1 MKSWILIKLKINHF
15 NQIFIQSYQSYL
27 ISHILNTILKI
38 KYFNEVFYY
47 NINKTPF
54 YLAVESGNIEVVK
67 LLLSN
72 TKANID
78 VNKVILSQIF

>member
-1 MKSWILIKLKINHF
+1 MKFFIIIL
-15 NQIFIQSYQSYL
+15 
-27 ISHILNTILKI
+27 
-38 KYFNEVFYY
+38 
-47 NINKTPF
+47 NKTPF

-78 VNKVILSQIF
+78 VNKVILCQIF